1 MFLGEPSTT
10 AYDLRFRIGSIPV
23 RIHPL
28 FWLVTALMS
37 SGNVDPL
44 RMITWIGVCF
54 VSILIHELGH
64 ALLMK
69 RYGQQPRIVLYGMGG
84 LAISDGGGWART
96 KLVGYN
102 HRRRWLESVL
112 IAAAGPGA
120 GFALAALVVAV
131 VYLSGGSV
139 FWVAPS
145 LKNPLVVA
153 AVAISPQFSLMAS
166 QMLWVNIGWGIM
178 NLLPVSPLDGG
189 HIARSVLVEHDSYR
203 GPERAQWLSVIVAVL
218 VAVVAFQAWKQMYV
232 AFLFGYLA
240 AMNFMAM
247 RQRPW

>member
-1 MFLGEPSTT
+1 MFLSEPSTT

-37 SGNVDPL
+37 SGDVDSL

-69 RYGQQPRIVLYGMGG
+69 HYGKQPRIVLYGMGG

-102 HRRRWLESVL
+102 QRQSWLEPVL

-120 GFALAALVVAV
+120 GFALAAVVVAV
-131 VYLSGGSV
+131 VYLTGGAV
-139 FWVAPS
+139 VWKAPS
-145 LKNPLVVA
+145 LQNPLIVG
-153 AVAISPQFSLMAS
+153 AIASSPQFSLLAS

-178 NLLPVSPLDGG
+178 NLLPVFPLDGG
-189 HIARSVLVEHDSYR
+189 QIARSVLVEHDSYR
-203 GPERAQWLSVIVAVL
+203 GPERAQWLGVIVAVF
-218 VAVVAFQAWKQMYV
+218 VAIVAFQAWRQFYV

-240 AMNFMAM
+240 AMNFQAM